1 MFQNRVDN
9 EWKRISYSQNEPNPY
24 QFIQRSEYLSL
35 IKLKKDNQY
44 FREIS
49 NPILKNIGGDKYY
62 ETLIRAFKD
71 LSVSIDH
78 KQNQLLKDA
87 VNNSNPFNVLIQL
100 SKTHITSTINH
111 IISSFIAYEIEGKKK
126 IVFSNY
132 LKERYSANISNSKKI
147 IEFEKE
153 CEKFNLKIWDIDQ
166 LEDFYKQLFQD
177 PDKNWT
183 ILNFEDVDNMHHPL
197 NANYYGEA
205 ISHIAQLLHEEKI
218 SLKPSHGLE
227 VIISIKN

>member
-1 MFQNRVDN
+1 MRNYYRICSILTLEPSVKKPFWLKTIGGMFQNRVDN

-87 VNNSNPFNVLIQL
+87 VNNQSFQC
-100 SKTHITSTINH
+100 SHS
-111 IISSFIAYEIEGKKK
+111 IIKDSYNK
-126 IVFSNY
+126 Y
-132 LKERYSANISNSKKI
+132 
-147 IEFEKE
+147 
-153 CEKFNLKIWDIDQ
+153 
-166 LEDFYKQLFQD
+166 YK
-177 PDKNWT
+177 PY
-183 ILNFEDVDNMHHPL
+183 H
-197 NANYYGEA
+197 
-205 ISHIAQLLHEEKI
+205 
-218 SLKPSHGLE
+218 
-227 VIISIKN
+227 